1 MTRYT
6 VAWSPDL
13 EATYLEAWLASD
25 TETRAILTDIANCL
39 DQELADDPDL
49 KGQKLPDL
57 DGRLIDV
64 VLPSTSAKITA
75 VYKVLPNDRMVRVLR
90 FIFRQGN

>member
-6 VAWSPDL
+6 VVWSPEL

-25 TETRAILTDIANCL
+25 KETRAILTDIANCL

-49 KGQKLPDL
+49 KGQKLSDV
-57 DGRLIDV
+57 DGRMIQV
-64 VLPSTSAKITA
+64 VLPSTSAKISV
-75 VYKVLPNDRMVRVLR
+75 VYEVVPKDRLARVLR
-90 FIFRQGN
+90 FTFRPGN